1 MQSTQQ
7 LYLHFIAQI
16 TYLIQEDG
24 TAVGFDESARFVGQC
39 AGKGALYVPEEL
51 RSGQFFGNRT
61 AIDGYKRLVGT
72 LAELVDAVS
81 YVFFARSAGT
91 IDEYRHI
98 GR

>member
-1 MQSTQQ
+1 MVPPLASTKAPV
-7 LYLHFIAQI
+7 LS
-16 TYLIQEDG
+16 
-24 TAVGFDESARFVGQC
+24 VSAPV
-39 AGKGALYVPEEL
+39 KALYVPEEL

>member
-16 TYLIQEDG
+16 AYLIQEDG

-39 AGKGALYVPEEL
+39 AGKGALYMPEEF
-51 RSGQFFGNRT
+51 RSGQFFGDRT
-61 AIDGYKRLVGT
+61 AIDGYKRPVGT
-72 LAELVDAVS
+72 LAELVDAMG

-91 IDEYRHI
+91 IDEYGHI